1 MKYKVWSPLHSLH
14 GLLYLSLTECHYR
27 PAEERETINEN
38 ENEGPGALAVCWEP
52 CVGGSLDFV
61 AFFDEISEIT
71 LMD

>member
-1 MKYKVWSPLHSLH
+1 MAFCILA
-14 GLLYLSLTECHYR
+14 LLNVITGR
-27 PAEERETINEN
+27 GETINEN

-61 AFFDEISEIT
+61 FFFDEISETT